1 MPTAYV
7 LLNVKPNSELEV
19 IKQIKGLMK
28 NVEQSVRYELQGVYG
43 VYDIVIKIESEML
56 DDVKNILAKIR
67 KLGNVSSTMT
77 MLVIEEQE
85 V

>member
-1 MPTAYV
+1 MSTAYV

-19 IKQIKGLMK
+19 IKQIKNIMK
-28 NVEQSVRYELQGVYG
+28 NEDQSVRYELQGVYG
-43 VYDIVIKIESEML
+43 VYDIVIKIESERI
-56 DDVKNILAKIR
+56 DDVKNMLAKIR
-67 KLGNVSSTMT
+67 KVDKIESTLT

>member
-7 LLNVKPNSELEV
+7 LLNVKPDSELEV
-19 IKQIKGLMK
+19 IKQIKDIVK
-28 NVEQSVRYELQGVYG
+28 IENQSVKYELQGVYG
-43 VYDIVIKIESEML
+43 VYDIVVKIESESI
-56 DDVKNILAKIR
+56 DYVKNILAKIR
-67 KLGNVSSTMT
+67 RVDKIISTIT